1 MMTDERILKI
11 NRIFK
16 EYYPIVKTCVLRE
29 NKICSRDITELM
41 ELDYIVKVKTGYY
54 AWRNDVKELSGIELV
69 QSIIPE
75 GVISLESAATIHKLI
90 GENTLESAVCVTIP
104 TNMIKP
110 TLPVLPEIKL
120 FYCSEEKLHIGRTS
134 LEMKNRTIAI
144 YNKERTV
151 CDLFK
156 YLDRVNND
164 IALESLKKYMEQ
176 KDKNVQKLLEYA
188 YLLRVKKY
196 VEPLIEVLI

>member
-1 MMTDERILKI
+1 MTDERILKI
-11 NRIFK
+11 KRIFE

-29 NKICSRDITELM
+29 NKICSRDITELI
-41 ELDYIVKVKTGYY
+41 ELNYIVKVKTGYY

-75 GVISLESAATIHKLI
+75 GVISLVSAATIHKLI
-90 GENTLESAVCVTIP
+90 SDNTLEDAVCVTIP

-110 TLPVLPEIKL
+110 TLPVSPQIRL

-134 LEMKNRTIAI
+134 HEMKNRTITI

-156 YLDRVNND
+156 YLDRVDND
-164 IALESLKKYMEQ
+164 IALESLKKYMDQ
-176 KDKNVQKLLEYA
+176 KDKNVQRLLEYA

-196 VEPLIEVLI
+196 IEPLIEVLI

>member
-1 MMTDERILKI
+1 MTAERILKI
-11 NRIFK
+11 KRIFE

-41 ELDYIVKVKTGYY
+41 KLDYIVKVKTGYY
-54 AWRNDVKELSGIELV
+54 AWRNDVKELSRIELV

-75 GVISLESAATIHKLI
+75 GVISLVSAATIHKLI
-90 GENTLESAVCVTIP
+90 DGNTLENAAVYVTIP

-110 TLPVLPEIKL
+110 TLPVSPEIKL
-120 FYCSEEKLHIGRTS
+120 FYCSEEKLHIGRIS
-134 LEMKNRTIAI
+134 LEMKNRTITI

-176 KDKNVQKLLEYA
+176 KDKNVQRLLEYA

-196 VEPLIEVLI
+196 VEPLVEVLI